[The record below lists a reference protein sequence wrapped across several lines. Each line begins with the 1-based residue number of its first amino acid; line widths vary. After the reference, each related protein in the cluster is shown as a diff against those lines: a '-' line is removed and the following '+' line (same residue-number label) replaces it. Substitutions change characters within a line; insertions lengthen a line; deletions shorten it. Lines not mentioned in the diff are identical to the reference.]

1 MFLLDDPAVDDGDA
15 ALNSITYSNVS
26 PGVYS
31 FSEAHQASWELSAIN
46 CTPSARATVD
56 MANRS
61 VTLQPQAGDNIVC
74 TFVNERL
81 VNIEVH
87 KFNDMN
93 GDRVKQS
100 SEPYLSGWNIGI
112 YSSSNQLLF
121 HAVTDANG
129 LYSKTNLR
137 PGTYKVCET
146 PQSGWSNTLPAT
158 IDSTLN
164 MPCYTIT
171 LNPGEGASILF
182 GNTRTA
188 LSNQTQSVTSNTQGV
203 KISNLPDINEAPTY
217 DPTLNRRVIFLP
229 VVTR

>member
-26 PGVYS
+26 PGTYS
-31 FSEAHQASWELSAIN
+31 FSEAHQASWELSAIT
-46 CTPSARATVD
+46 CTPSTRATVD

-61 VTLQPQAGDNIVC
+61 VTLQVQAGDNIVC

-81 VNIEVH
+81 VNIDVH
-87 KFNDMN
+87 KFNDVN
-93 GDRVKQS
+93 GDGVKQS
-100 SEPYLSGWNIGI
+100 SEPYLSGWEIGI

-146 PQSGWSNTLPAT
+146 PQSGWTNTLPGT
-158 IDSTLN
+158 VDSALSR
-164 MPCYTIT
+164 PCYTIT
-171 LNPGEGASILF
+171 LNPGQNASVNF
-182 GNTRTA
+182 GNRSTA
-188 LSNQTQSVTSNTQGV
+188 VSNQTQSVTAKAQGV
-203 KISNLPDINEAPTY
+203 TISNLPDINEAPTY
-217 DPTLNRRVIFLP
+217 DPALSRRVLFLP
-229 VVTR
+229 VVSK